1 MPRFLEIYTLL
12 RSRIASGVLLPGS
25 RLPAEP
31 ALAAELKVA
40 RKTLRNALTL
50 LQKEGLIRRTP
61 HKGTFVCDFS
71 GRTEKRILF
80 VNADQINE
88 GPWPSTRTTY
98 YTYPGVLQRCRELKI
113 ECDHVN
119 IRMVKNIL
127 PLGESYKGI
136 ILESPRVGSFPEEL
150 ALLREQK
157 LPMLN
162 IAGFEKTPSAC
173 QCPCVFPDRKKAL
186 LAGVEH
192 LLRRGHRR
200 IAFLLTLNWQ
210 KVQERLRI
218 DEKEFVEQ
226 LEKLGLKKEQISIG
240 FCNNDNPDDMIEQTI
255 KLFSGKE
262 PRPTAIF
269 CDTDGIAAFAYEGLR
284 RLELAIPDDVAVLGF
299 VGCLANCL
307 LKPGLSTVDFDYK
320 RAAAFAVDL
329 LLSPDYAG
337 LPPVIYSPFDV
348 VVRESTSVIRH
359 EIERK

>member
-1 MPRFLEIYTLL
+1 
-12 RSRIASGVLLPGS
+12 
-25 RLPAEP
+25 
-31 ALAAELKVA
+31 
-40 RKTLRNALTL
+40 
-50 LQKEGLIRRTP
+50 
-61 HKGTFVCDFS
+61 
-71 GRTEKRILF
+71 
-80 VNADQINE
+80 
-88 GPWPSTRTTY
+88 
-98 YTYPGVLQRCRELKI
+98 
-113 ECDHVN
+113 
-119 IRMVKNIL
+119 MVKNIL

-173 QCPCVFPDRKKAL
+173 QCPCVFPDRKKAF

-240 FCNNDNPDDMIEQTI
+240 FCDNNNPDDMIEQTI

-284 RLELAIPDDVAVLGF
+284 RLELAIPEDVAVLGF

-348 VVRESTSVIRH
+348 VVRESTSVIRY